1 MNQVRAIGTA
11 PVEATCLVIGA
22 GGYVGRHIVASAV
35 EAGVRVTAAVRPAAS
50 TPADPTGNRAGD
62 PTAELGAVVVELG
75 HGAALDS
82 VLARATFDQVVVLP
96 QLDRDDMEWI
106 IDRIDGPRWLVF
118 SSAQLDSPVASPGS
132 ALAKRR
138 ERLAVARG
146 AVVVRPTMIFGRGG
160 DANISRLIAQL
171 HRTRVPVQIGDGTHS
186 VQPIHVDDVVS
197 LVHAHRSTAARPGVY
212 PVGGADQLPAGELTT
227 MLCELLGVRLPP
239 LTVRSS
245 WLSTVA
251 AAAPA
256 VGLRRDQIERL
267 LTDKI
272 VDDHTTRD
280 AFSWHPAPLA
290 HRLEQAVDE
299 ALGVSV

>member
-1 MNQVRAIGTA
+1 MNQVHAIRSA
-11 PVEATCLVIGA
+11 PVAATCLVIGA
-22 GGYVGRHIVASAV
+22 RGYVGRRIVASAI
-35 EAGVRVTAAVRPAAS
+35 EAGVRVTAAVRPGVS
-50 TPADPTGNRAGD
+50 TLTDRPG
-62 PTAELGAVVVELG
+62 ELGADVGADVVELG
-75 HGAALDS
+75 HGAALDE
-82 VLARATFDQVVVLP
+82 VLARSTFDQVVVLP
-96 QLDRDDMEWI
+96 QLDRDDMEWM

-132 ALAKRR
+132 PLAKRR
-138 ERLAVARG
+138 ERLAVKRG
-146 AVVVRPTMIFGRGG
+146 AVVIRPTMIFGRGG

-171 HRTRVPVQIGDGTHS
+171 HRTRVPVQIGDGTHN

-245 WLSTVA
+245 WISTVA

-267 LTDKI
+267 LTDKV
-272 VDDHTTRD
+272 VDDQTTRD

-299 ALGVSV
+299 VLGVRV